1 MSIEKAVLKILI
13 ERRKSLRMSREDVAK
28 LVSKSTQI
36 IYRIEANSTSLTFD
50 LFIKLCEVYNIQ
62 PSIVIEQAKS
72 IISPIENTTPLLK
85 SDEEKP
91 SHIGLVSKTPYRDLA
106 TYKEEWYTH
115 PIDK

>member
-13 ERRKSLRMSREDVAK
+13 ERRKFLRMSREDVAK

-72 IISPIENTTPLLK
+72 IISPIENKPVIPKTDTENLPNTELYLK
-85 SDEEKP
+85 
-91 SHIGLVSKTPYRDLA
+91 L
-106 TYKEEWYTH
+106 
-115 PIDK
+115 PIER